1 MRWQRPSLALA
12 VLSLFSLLV
21 TTGVASAQSGSAIAA
36 EQSCLNAAKQNNNSV
51 AVSACTQA
59 LSLVP
64 DNATMALILC
74 YAYFGVGDHNATI
87 TSCTRAIALD
97 TEAQKAYLDR
107 CYAYLGLADLANAA
121 SDCTQAIKLDP
132 NDEAPH
138 VFLGLV
144 YLTQQNYVAA
154 LAEYNRAILLKPNS
168 DSAFAGRGVT
178 NLSLGNKATAL
189 ADFQKALTIDPT
201 NSTALK
207 GMAQLGQTIP
217 EKTIPEAKATTTTAP
232 AASGNEISIC
242 NQFSVG
248 IHAVLAYESEGHF
261 IAAGW
266 WNVDPNQCQA
276 ANFTFQG
283 AKLYY
288 AADSDSYRN
297 GSDTMIEHW
306 GDGTGLYVSD
316 KKFNFD
322 DAEQNRSGTRVE
334 KFDVLEL
341 LPAPHGSQVTLTF
354 GNHGTDTEVI
364 VKQQ

>member
-1 MRWQRPSLALA
+1 MRWQRRSLALA
-12 VLSLFSLLV
+12 VLGLLSLLV
-21 TTGVASAQSGSAIAA
+21 TTWTASAQSSSAIAA
-36 EQSCLNAAKQNNNSV
+36 EQSCINAAKQNNNSA
-51 AVSACTQA
+51 AVTACTQA

-64 DNATMALILC
+64 DNAMMATILC
-74 YAYFGVGDHNATI
+74 AANFGVGDLNATI
-87 TSCTRAIALD
+87 SSCTRAIALD
-97 TEAQKAYLDR
+97 AQAQKAYVDR

-121 SDCTQAIKLDP
+121 SDCTQAVKLDP
-132 NDEAPH
+132 NDDVPH

-144 YLTQQNYVAA
+144 YLNQQNYVVA

-168 DSAFAGRGVT
+168 DSAFAGRGLA
-178 NLSLGNKATAL
+178 NELLGNKAAAL

-207 GMAQLGQTIP
+207 GIAQMGQTIP
-217 EKTIPEAKATTTTAP
+217 EKTIPDAKATPAP
-232 AASGNEISIC
+232 ASAASGNDISIC

-248 IHAVLAYESEGHF
+248 IHAALAYEAEGHF

-288 AADSDSYRN
+288 AGDSDPYQN
-297 GSDTMIEHW
+297 GSHTMIEHW
-306 GDGTGLYVSD
+306 GGGTSLYVSD

-341 LPAPHGSQVTLTF
+341 LPAPHGSQVIITF
-354 GNHGTDTEVI
+354 GNHGTDTDVT
-364 VKQQ
+364 VKQ